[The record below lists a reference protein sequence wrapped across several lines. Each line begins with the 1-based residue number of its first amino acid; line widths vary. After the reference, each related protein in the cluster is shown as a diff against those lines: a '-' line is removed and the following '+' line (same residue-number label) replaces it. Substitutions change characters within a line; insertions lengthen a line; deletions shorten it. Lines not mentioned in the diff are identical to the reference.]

1 MADLLSTGVSGLLAF
16 QRALDTTSHN
26 IANASTPGYS
36 RQVAEFVSRRADQS
50 GSGWIGNGVD
60 VSTITR
66 TYDDFLASQSRAS
79 SSSYHQLNTFAT
91 QVGRVN
97 NLFADSSTGLSATLQ
112 NFINAVQSV
121 SNSPTSIPA
130 RQTLL
135 SQAQSLVSRLQG
147 YGSSLDSFEA
157 QVNAQLDSE
166 ANAITTLAQ
175 GIATLNQKISAGYA
189 QTGQP
194 PNDLLDQRDRL
205 LDELATHVNV
215 SAVKQGDHSV
225 NVFIGSGQ
233 PLVIGQTASRLV
245 TTPDPYDATRKVI
258 SLQSSSATIDVT
270 GFLTGGTAGGMIDFR
285 SQVLDPARNTL
296 GRFSVALAEVVNDQH
311 AEGIDLNGALG
322 DDFFATGGVM
332 VQANTGNAGTGSLA
346 VTRTSAG
353 AMTTAD
359 YVMTLTSGG
368 WSLQRKDT
376 GAAVAMTGSGTLA
389 DPFVADGLS
398 VVVSGTAQAGD
409 RFQILPTRGAVDGLR
424 VLVTDPAEIATAAPI
439 VGARGAANL
448 GNATISAGEVLD
460 AGNAQLRSTVTIQFL
475 TATTYSVNGAGS
487 FTYTPG
493 ANIDQN
499 GWRVQINGTP
509 AVGDTFTVS
518 DNVNGTGDNRNALA
532 LASALNQP
540 VLGGGTT
547 SLNASVG
554 QFISDIGVRTNQA
567 QVGRDAQEVVFNE
580 SVDSLQ
586 SLAGVNLD
594 EEAAKLVQYQAA
606 YQAMAQVISAANKM
620 FETLL
625 SATRG

>member
-36 RQVAEFVSRRADQS
+36 RQVTEFVTRRVDQS
-50 GSGWIGNGVD
+50 GSGWIGNGVE
-60 VSTITR
+60 VSTVQR
-66 TYDDFLASQSRAS
+66 MYDDFLASQSRAS
-79 SSSYHQLNTFAT
+79 SSSYHQLDTFAT
-91 QVGRVN
+91 QVGRIN
-97 NLFADSSTGLSATLQ
+97 NLFADSQTGLSATLQ

-121 SNSPTSIPA
+121 SNSPTSMPA

-135 SQAQSLVSRLQG
+135 SQAQSLVSRLQS
-147 YGSSLDSFEA
+147 YDSSLDSFEA
-157 QVNAQLDSE
+157 QVNAQLESE
-166 ANAITTLAQ
+166 ANAISNLAQ

-215 SAVKQGDHSV
+215 SAVKQGDNSV

-233 PLVIGQTASRLV
+233 PLVIGQTAAKLV
-245 TTPDPYDATRKVI
+245 SAPDPYDATRKVI
-258 SLQSSSATIDVT
+258 SLQSSGSTIDVT
-270 GFLTGGTAGGMIDFR
+270 DRLSGGALGGMIDFR
-285 SQVLDPARNTL
+285 NQVLDPARNTL
-296 GRFSVALAEVVNDQH
+296 GRFSVALAEVMNDQH
-311 AEGIDLNGALG
+311 AEGIDLNGNLG
-322 DDFFATGGVM
+322 GDFFATGGVM
-332 VQANTGNAGTGSLA
+332 AQANVGNTGTGSLA

-353 AMTTAD
+353 ALTTAD
-359 YVMTLTSGG
+359 YVMTLTASG
-368 WSLQRKDT
+368 WSLQRKDG
-376 GAAVAMTGSGTLA
+376 GAAVAMTGSGTVA
-389 DPFVADGLS
+389 SPFVADGLS
-398 VVVSGTAQAGD
+398 IVVSGAAQVGD
-409 RFQILPTRGAVDGLR
+409 RFQVLPTRGAVDGLQ
-424 VLVTDPAEIATAAPI
+424 VLVTDPAEIAAAAPI
-439 VGARGAANL
+439 VSARGVNNL

-460 AGNAQLRSTVTIQFL
+460 ASNAQLRSTVTIQFL

-487 FTYTPG
+487 FAYTPG
-493 ANIDQN
+493 ANIDLN
-499 GWRVQINGTP
+499 GWRVQVNGTP

-518 DNVNGTGDNRNALA
+518 NNVNGTGDNRNALR
-532 LASALNQP
+532 LAEVLNQP
-540 VLGGGTT
+540 VLSGGTA

-554 QFISDIGVRTNQA
+554 QFISDVGVRANQA
-567 QVGRDAQEVVFNE
+567 QVGRDAQEIVFNE

-586 SLAGVNLD
+586 SLSGVNLD

-625 SATRG
+625 SATRN